1 MKIISQD
8 YLPVRTFIL
17 IGIVLLTTTQTYAQ
31 NTNTRLSF
39 TLKNA
44 TLKEFVKL
52 IENSTGYS
60 FIYGEEVGIRHK
72 ITLKAKEMPLHEVL
86 DTVFKDELISYQFSG
101 RYILLKEK
109 KGQKPVSRKFTI
121 SGYVTDGTSSETL
134 IGSNI
139 IESHQYQ
146 GTTTNPYGFY
156 SITLPEGET
165 ELRFSYLGYA
175 TETRKFTLSKD
186 TLLNIRM
193 QGNTQLE
200 EVIIIS
206 DKAEAGAIA
215 TQMGAVEIPMAQ
227 IKNTPSILGEAD
239 VMKTIQLKPFFQ
251 NNNLICVLN
260 GRQTMCNH
268 QQGLSF
274 GKGHDGFLDF
284 IFILRVSEGS
294 CLIQNHNRRIFQ
306 DCSRN
311 SNSLLFSAR

>member
-165 ELRFSYLGYA
+165 E
-175 TETRKFTLSKD
+175 
-186 TLLNIRM
+186 
-193 QGNTQLE
+193 
-200 EVIIIS
+200 
-206 DKAEAGAIA
+206 
-215 TQMGAVEIPMAQ
+215 
-227 IKNTPSILGEAD
+227 
-239 VMKTIQLKPFFQ
+239 
-251 NNNLICVLN
+251 
-260 GRQTMCNH
+260 
-268 QQGLSF
+268 
-274 GKGHDGFLDF
+274 
-284 IFILRVSEGS
+284 
-294 CLIQNHNRRIFQ
+294 
-306 DCSRN
+306 
-311 SNSLLFSAR
+311 

>member
-17 IGIVLLTTTQTYAQ
+17 IGMVLLTTTQTYAQ
-31 NTNTRLSF
+31 NINTRLSF

-72 ITLKAKEMPLHEVL
+72 IALKAKEMPLHEVL

-139 IESHQYQ
+139 IESHQHQ
-146 GTTTNPYGFY
+146 GT
-156 SITLPEGET
+156 
-165 ELRFSYLGYA
+165 
-175 TETRKFTLSKD
+175 K
-186 TLLNIRM
+186 
-193 QGNTQLE
+193 
-200 EVIIIS
+200 
-206 DKAEAGAIA
+206 
-215 TQMGAVEIPMAQ
+215 
-227 IKNTPSILGEAD
+227 
-239 VMKTIQLKPFFQ
+239 KT
-251 NNNLICVLN
+251 
-260 GRQTMCNH
+260 
-268 QQGLSF
+268 
-274 GKGHDGFLDF
+274 
-284 IFILRVSEGS
+284 
-294 CLIQNHNRRIFQ
+294 
-306 DCSRN
+306 
-311 SNSLLFSAR
+311 

>member
-17 IGIVLLTTTQTYAQ
+17 IGMVLLTTTQTYAQ
-31 NTNTRLSF
+31 NINTRLSF

-134 IGSNI
+134 IAVTS
-139 IESHQYQ
+139 
-146 GTTTNPYGFY
+146 
-156 SITLPEGET
+156 
-165 ELRFSYLGYA
+165 LRVI
-175 TETRKFTLSKD
+175 
-186 TLLNIRM
+186 NIR
-193 QGNTQLE
+193 E
-200 EVIIIS
+200 
-206 DKAEAGAIA
+206 
-215 TQMGAVEIPMAQ
+215 P
-227 IKNTPSILGEAD
+227 PPILTAFT
-239 VMKTIQLKPFFQ
+239 VSHCLKEKP
-251 NNNLICVLN
+251 NCVSPIWA
-260 GRQTMCNH
+260 M
-268 QQGLSF
+268 
-274 GKGHDGFLDF
+274 
-284 IFILRVSEGS
+284 LRK
-294 CLIQNHNRRIFQ
+294 HA
-306 DCSRN
+306 
-311 SNSLLFSAR
+311 NSLFPKILC

>member
-109 KGQKPVSRKFTI
+109 KGQKPVSPKFTI
-121 SGYVTDGTSSETL
+121 SEPPPILTAFTV
-134 IGSNI
+134 
-139 IESHQYQ
+139 SHCLKEKP
-146 GTTTNPYGFY
+146 NCVSP
-156 SITLPEGET
+156 IWAM
-165 ELRFSYLGYA
+165 LRKHA
-175 TETRKFTLSKD
+175 
-186 TLLNIRM
+186 
-193 QGNTQLE
+193 
-200 EVIIIS
+200 
-206 DKAEAGAIA
+206 
-215 TQMGAVEIPMAQ
+215 
-227 IKNTPSILGEAD
+227 
-239 VMKTIQLKPFFQ
+239 
-251 NNNLICVLN
+251 
-260 GRQTMCNH
+260 
-268 QQGLSF
+268 
-274 GKGHDGFLDF
+274 
-284 IFILRVSEGS
+284 
-294 CLIQNHNRRIFQ
+294 
-306 DCSRN
+306 
-311 SNSLLFSAR
+311 NSLFPKILC